1 VVPSGCQRASQALV
15 ATGFGYAADVREVQ
29 AQVIARVLPQIRDI
43 RRLGSAALDM
53 AWLAGGR
60 CDAYF
65 ERGVKHWDIAAGMLL
80 CTGTGLEIRELAPL
94 GAAPAGLVVAHPE
107 LAAELAPIL
116 EG

>member
-1 VVPSGCQRASQALV
+1 M
-15 ATGFGYAADVREVQ
+15 
-29 AQVIARVLPQIRDI
+29 LPQIRDI

-94 GAAPAGLVVAHPE
+94 GGAPAGLLVAHPE
-107 LAAELAPIL
+107 LADELAPHL
-116 EG
+116 ED